1 MLGSVTFNWF
11 FLFVP
16 QVRILEQENKMLDT
30 KWKLL
35 QDQTESH
42 SNIEPM
48 LKAYIT
54 NLQRQLDSIKNDKQK
69 LDLENDITH
78 KHVEEYKTK

>member
-11 FLFVP
+11 FLFVA

-35 QDQTESH
+35 QEQTEGH

-54 NLQRQLDSIKNDKQK
+54 NLQRQLESIKNDKQK
-69 LDLENDITH
+69 LDLENDVTH
-78 KHVEEYKTK
+78 KHVEDYKTK